1 MVPTDRDE
9 PLVDTVL
16 ADEIALLG
24 ELISAVTA
32 AGRPLTQ
39 AEVDA
44 ALGLPLPDPGD
55 DRPTR

>member
-44 ALGLPLPDPGD
+44 ALGLPLSDAGD
-55 DRPTR
+55 DRSTR